1 MDVDSLFALDPP
13 SVDEISQ
20 NTPAPSVFFDS
31 APTGGRASRFR
42 QLFAQEAPPPQPAPF
57 EANRRPSVD
66 RMNSNPL
73 FNNGPGAGASS
84 EDREGFQRIMAMLGG
99 GGGSGGGGGQTHM
112 SHVPLSWNLTHFSFS
127 ETKHLLCNRN
137 LLFTKVK
144 DKVSLRMS
152 FFNVFFDKAK
162 PMPNSLRHLTVPHYP

>member
-1 MDVDSLFALDPP
+1 M
-13 SVDEISQ
+13 DEISQ
-20 NTPAPSVFFDS
+20 NTNASSVFFDS

-42 QLFAQEAPPPQPAPF
+42 QLFAQEPLPPQSAPF

-99 GGGSGGGGGQTHM
+99 GGGSGGQSHM
-112 SHVPLSWNLTHFSFS
+112 SHVPLYWNRTHFSFS
-127 ETKHLLCNRN
+127 GTKPLLCNHN
-137 LLFTKVK
+137 LPFTKLK
-144 DKVSLRMS
+144 GWVSLRMS

-162 PMPNSLRHLTVPHYP
+162 SVPNSLHHIMDPHYP